1 MAKTK
6 RQLSESKTRSRK
18 SSQVGVQP
26 PAEIEKAW
34 RLAVQTRENAYAPY
48 SKFQVG
54 AALIDEKGRIH
65 PGCNVEN
72 ASYGGTICAER
83 NAMLR
88 AVADGAKTV
97 RDVVVVTKMNPPAPP
112 CAMCL
117 QVLSE
122 FANEETRVWL
132 ADLSGIQ
139 ESLFLSELL
148 PRHFGPKALAR
159 GLRTRQ

>member
-1 MAKTK
+1 MAKQVK
-6 RQLSESKTRSRK
+6 HDGISDSKITT
-18 SSQVGVQP
+18 VLP
-26 PAEIEKAW
+26 TNIEKAW
-34 RLAVQTRENAYAPY
+34 KLAVRTRQNAYAPY

-54 AALIDEKGRIH
+54 AALIDDQGKIH

-88 AVADGAKTV
+88 AVADGAKSV
-97 RDVVVVTKMNPPAPP
+97 KDVVVVTKMNPPAPP

-122 FANEETRVWL
+122 FATEQTRVWL
-132 ADLSGIQ
+132 GDLDGVK
-139 ESLFLSELL
+139 ESLLLSELL

-159 GLRTRQ
+159 ALKK